1 MTPKWRSVPGD
12 SPIRALS
19 NLLCIAE
26 LIHRFDVVAI
36 QEVRASARALLA
48 IMQVL
53 GDG

>member
-12 SPIRALS
+12 SPIRDLS

-26 LIHRFDVVAI
+26 VIHRFHVVAI

>member
-12 SPIRALS
+12 SPIRDLS

-26 LIHRFDVVAI
+26 LIHRFDVAAI

>member
-1 MTPKWRSVPGD
+1 V
-12 SPIRALS
+12 
-19 NLLCIAE
+19 
-26 LIHRFDVVAI
+26 IHRFDVVAI